1 MVSEIR
7 TLTFNDEE
15 EIFDLLKTSIY
26 NGDDIHLGKL
36 APTQNNVINLYKH
49 EIFPIIFEDDP
60 IFGAF
65 ENEKLVGL
73 TCCSTKLN
81 TIYQLQESLA
91 FGIITIIHPD
101 YRQQGI
107 GTALRI
113 HNAKDLKKRGIKK
126 FIFEI
131 KGSNQASLQNAQ
143 KIGKNLNADADLVSF
158 KFEGS
163 TNVF

>member
-1 MVSEIR
+1 MAIQIQS
-7 TLTFNDEE
+7 LTFDDEE
-15 EIFDLLKTSIY
+15 QIFELLKTSIY

-36 APTQNNVINLYKH
+36 ASTQNNIINLYKH
-49 EIFPIIFEDDP
+49 EIFPIIFEEDP

-65 ENEKLVGL
+65 EHDKLVGL

-81 TIYQLQESLA
+81 RIYQLEESLA

-131 KGSNQASLQNAQ
+131 KENNPASLKNAQ

>member
-7 TLTFNDEE
+7 TLTFDDEE
-15 EIFDLLKTSIY
+15 KIIDLIKTSIF

-36 APTQNNVINLYKH
+36 APTQNNIINLYKH

-65 ENEKLVGL
+65 QDDKLIGL

-81 TIYQLQESLA
+81 TIYKLQESLA
-91 FGIITIIHPD
+91 FGILTIIHPD

-131 KGSNQASLQNAQ
+131 KENNPSSLQNAQ
-143 KIGKNLNADADLVSF
+143 KIGKNLDADADLVSF
-158 KFEGS
+158 KFEGN

>member
-1 MVSEIR
+1 MISDIR
-7 TLTFNDEE
+7 ALTFDDEE
-15 EIFDLLKTSIY
+15 EILDLIQTSIY
-26 NGDDIHLGKL
+26 NGDDIHLAKL
-36 APTQNNVINLYKH
+36 SPTQNNVINLFKH

-65 ENEKLVGL
+65 ENEKLIGL

-91 FGIITIIHPD
+91 LGIITIIHPD

-113 HNAKDLKKRGIKK
+113 HNAKVLKKRGIKK

-131 KGSNQASLQNAQ
+131 KENNPASLQNAQ

>member
-1 MVSEIR
+1 MVIEIR
-7 TLTFNDEE
+7 SLTFDDEE
-15 EIFDLLKTSIY
+15 QIFDLIKTSIY

-49 EIFPIIFEDDP
+49 EIFPILLEEDP

-65 ENEKLVGL
+65 GNDGLVGL

-81 TIYQLQESLA
+81 KIYQLTESLA
-91 FGIITIIHPD
+91 FGIITVIHPD

-113 HNAKDLKKRGIKK
+113 FNAKDLKKRGIKN

-131 KGSNQASLQNAQ
+131 KENNPASLQNAQ